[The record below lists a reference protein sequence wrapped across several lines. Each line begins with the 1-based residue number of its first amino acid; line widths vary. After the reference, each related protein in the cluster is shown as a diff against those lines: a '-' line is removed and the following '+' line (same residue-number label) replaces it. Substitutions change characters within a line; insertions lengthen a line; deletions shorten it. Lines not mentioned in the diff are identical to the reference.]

1 MEISNFL
8 KYYLLIF
15 FKFKNVGF
23 GGWGSL
29 VGVLMFCL
37 SLFSCGMGVLYG
49 FVRCFVMVVVVS
61 LLLCVLVDFDS
72 DSGEVC
78 G

>member
-8 KYYLLIF
+8 KYYLLFF
-15 FKFKNVGF
+15 FKFKNIWF

-29 VGVLMFCL
+29 VGILIFCL
-37 SLFSCGMGVLYG
+37 SLFSCRMGVLYG
-49 FVRCFVMVVVVS
+49 FVRRFVMVVVVS

-72 DSGEVC
+72 DSGEV
-78 G
+78 GG